1 MALFRIFHILQLK
14 KKKKR
19 LYKIKIETQKTI
31 KQQKHFGIT

>member
-1 MALFRIFHILQLK
+1 MALFHISHILQFK

-19 LYKIKIETQKTI
+19 LYKIEIETQKTI